1 MDIINMS
8 SKQITSNITLD
19 SYNTSGYLK
28 IVNYFNRKMVI
39 KKIDPIRCDEV
50 ISKVLFLNRYKNLMP
65 SNFVIPEF
73 LVLLDN
79 KDLYMAIDYINGNNL
94 GDVLKD
100 KNINIRDKKIYLSY
114 IGNTLEE
121 MRHMREN
128 PLLSDFCLGDLHEDN
143 FIVSNKKLYTID
155 LDDIKIDSISP
166 IVSYLQVGSLFSYLH
181 TDKYIIEDYNPYFV
195 KYKVDYNTDMYC
207 YIMVILNF
215 LYGDNVNNMNI
226 NVGTGSNNKTPL
238 AKSVSLRSAVAT
250 SSYIDIEYIV
260 NDPENKYQTVYAFIE
275 SEGFEKT
282 IALDK
287 AARTYRVTDLEPN
300 TEYTITLGYK
310 EILQDNTVQDYIED
324 MLSVRTA
331 KVDAVLTI
339 TKVKGSKVYF
349 NFKMD
354 PNYSFDAGKIKLYVD
369 GEEQGLGVDINVNKA
384 VTATGWNSSLEYTY
398 GSEITLRLE
407 EATHNGVQINNVIE
421 AKFRNY

>member
-28 IVNYFNRKMVI
+28 IVNYFNRKMVL

-100 KNINIRDKKIYLSY
+100 KNINICDKKRYLSY
-114 IGNTLEE
+114 LGNTLEE

-155 LDDIKIDSISP
+155 LDDAKIDSISP
-166 IVSYLQVGSLFSYLH
+166 IASYLQVGSLFSYLH

-226 NVGTGSNNKTPL
+226 NDFYCYLDYLYKIGIDS
-238 AKSVSLRSAVAT
+238 SLLECFNSIY
-250 SSYIDIEYIV
+250 SDCDNINPMNYIDSLTSNQFYRAKKIV
-260 NDPENKYQTVYAFIE
+260 YKYNK
-275 SEGFEKT
+275 
-282 IALDK
+282 
-287 AARTYRVTDLEPN
+287 
-300 TEYTITLGYK
+300 
-310 EILQDNTVQDYIED
+310 
-324 MLSVRTA
+324 
-331 KVDAVLTI
+331 
-339 TKVKGSKVYF
+339 
-349 NFKMD
+349 
-354 PNYSFDAGKIKLYVD
+354 
-369 GEEQGLGVDINVNKA
+369 
-384 VTATGWNSSLEYTY
+384 
-398 GSEITLRLE
+398 
-407 EATHNGVQINNVIE
+407 
-421 AKFRNY
+421 

>member
-28 IVNYFNRKMVI
+28 IVNYFNRKMVL

-79 KDLYMAIDYINGNNL
+79 KDLYMAIDYINGNNI

-128 PLLSDFCLGDLHEDN
+128 SLLSDFCLGDLHEDN

-155 LDDIKIDSISP
+155 LDDAKIDSISP
-166 IVSYLQVGSLFSYLH
+166 IASYLQVGSLFSYLH

-226 NVGTGSNNKTPL
+226 NDFYCYLDYLYKIGIDS
-238 AKSVSLRSAVAT
+238 SLLECFNSIY
-250 SSYIDIEYIV
+250 SDCDNINPMNYIDSLTSNQIYRAKKIV
-260 NDPENKYQTVYAFIE
+260 YKYNK
-275 SEGFEKT
+275 
-282 IALDK
+282 
-287 AARTYRVTDLEPN
+287 
-300 TEYTITLGYK
+300 
-310 EILQDNTVQDYIED
+310 
-324 MLSVRTA
+324 
-331 KVDAVLTI
+331 
-339 TKVKGSKVYF
+339 
-349 NFKMD
+349 
-354 PNYSFDAGKIKLYVD
+354 
-369 GEEQGLGVDINVNKA
+369 
-384 VTATGWNSSLEYTY
+384 
-398 GSEITLRLE
+398 
-407 EATHNGVQINNVIE
+407 
-421 AKFRNY
+421 

>member
-226 NVGTGSNNKTPL
+226 NDFYCYLDYLYKIGIDS
-238 AKSVSLRSAVAT
+238 SLLECFNSI
-250 SSYIDIEYIV
+250 SSSDDNINPMNYIDSLTSNQIYRAKKIV
-260 NDPENKYQTVYAFIE
+260 YKYNK
-275 SEGFEKT
+275 
-282 IALDK
+282 
-287 AARTYRVTDLEPN
+287 
-300 TEYTITLGYK
+300 
-310 EILQDNTVQDYIED
+310 
-324 MLSVRTA
+324 
-331 KVDAVLTI
+331 
-339 TKVKGSKVYF
+339 
-349 NFKMD
+349 
-354 PNYSFDAGKIKLYVD
+354 
-369 GEEQGLGVDINVNKA
+369 
-384 VTATGWNSSLEYTY
+384 
-398 GSEITLRLE
+398 
-407 EATHNGVQINNVIE
+407 
-421 AKFRNY
+421 

>member
-226 NVGTGSNNKTPL
+226 NDFYCYLDYLYKIGIDS
-238 AKSVSLRSAVAT
+238 SLLECFNSI
-250 SSYIDIEYIV
+250 SSSDDNINPMNYIDSLTSNQFYRAKKIV
-260 NDPENKYQTVYAFIE
+260 YKYNKQLFTLYCKIIKKILFYFYQ
-275 SEGFEKT
+275 
-282 IALDK
+282 L
-287 AARTYRVTDLEPN
+287 
-300 TEYTITLGYK
+300 
-310 EILQDNTVQDYIED
+310 
-324 MLSVRTA
+324 
-331 KVDAVLTI
+331 
-339 TKVKGSKVYF
+339 
-349 NFKMD
+349 
-354 PNYSFDAGKIKLYVD
+354 
-369 GEEQGLGVDINVNKA
+369 
-384 VTATGWNSSLEYTY
+384 
-398 GSEITLRLE
+398 
-407 EATHNGVQINNVIE
+407 
-421 AKFRNY
+421 

>member
-8 SKQITSNITLD
+8 SKQITSNIALD

-226 NVGTGSNNKTPL
+226 NDFYCYLDYLYKIGIDS
-238 AKSVSLRSAVAT
+238 SLLECFNSI
-250 SSYIDIEYIV
+250 SSSDDNINPMNYIDSLTSNQFYRAKKIV
-260 NDPENKYQTVYAFIE
+260 YKYNK
-275 SEGFEKT
+275 
-282 IALDK
+282 
-287 AARTYRVTDLEPN
+287 
-300 TEYTITLGYK
+300 
-310 EILQDNTVQDYIED
+310 
-324 MLSVRTA
+324 
-331 KVDAVLTI
+331 
-339 TKVKGSKVYF
+339 
-349 NFKMD
+349 
-354 PNYSFDAGKIKLYVD
+354 
-369 GEEQGLGVDINVNKA
+369 
-384 VTATGWNSSLEYTY
+384 
-398 GSEITLRLE
+398 
-407 EATHNGVQINNVIE
+407 
-421 AKFRNY
+421 

>member
-28 IVNYFNRKMVI
+28 IVNYFNRKMVL

-155 LDDIKIDSISP
+155 LDDAKIDSISP
-166 IVSYLQVGSLFSYLH
+166 ISSYLQMGTLFSKFETY
-181 TDKYIIEDYNPYFV
+181 KYKIIEESPYFV
-195 KYKVDYNTDMYC
+195 KYEVNYNTDLYC
-207 YIMVILNF
+207 YIMIILNF
-215 LYGDNVNNMNI
+215 LYGDNVNNMDIEEFYCYLDYLDRLGIDGSLLKCFNSIYSDFDNI
-226 NVGTGSNNKTPL
+226 NPMNYINSLTSNQIYRARKIVYKYNK
-238 AKSVSLRSAVAT
+238 
-250 SSYIDIEYIV
+250 
-260 NDPENKYQTVYAFIE
+260 
-275 SEGFEKT
+275 
-282 IALDK
+282 
-287 AARTYRVTDLEPN
+287 
-300 TEYTITLGYK
+300 
-310 EILQDNTVQDYIED
+310 
-324 MLSVRTA
+324 
-331 KVDAVLTI
+331 
-339 TKVKGSKVYF
+339 
-349 NFKMD
+349 
-354 PNYSFDAGKIKLYVD
+354 
-369 GEEQGLGVDINVNKA
+369 
-384 VTATGWNSSLEYTY
+384 
-398 GSEITLRLE
+398 
-407 EATHNGVQINNVIE
+407 
-421 AKFRNY
+421 

>member
-28 IVNYFNRKMVI
+28 IVNYFNRKMVL

-79 KDLYMAIDYINGNNL
+79 KDLYMAIDYINGNNI

-155 LDDIKIDSISP
+155 LDDAKIDSISP
-166 IVSYLQVGSLFSYLH
+166 IASYLQVGSLFSYLH

-226 NVGTGSNNKTPL
+226 NDFYCYLDYLDRLGIDGSLLKCFN
-238 AKSVSLRSAVAT
+238 SIY
-250 SSYIDIEYIV
+250 SSDDNINPMNYIDSLTSNQIYRAKKIV
-260 NDPENKYQTVYAFIE
+260 YKYNK
-275 SEGFEKT
+275 
-282 IALDK
+282 
-287 AARTYRVTDLEPN
+287 
-300 TEYTITLGYK
+300 
-310 EILQDNTVQDYIED
+310 
-324 MLSVRTA
+324 
-331 KVDAVLTI
+331 
-339 TKVKGSKVYF
+339 
-349 NFKMD
+349 
-354 PNYSFDAGKIKLYVD
+354 
-369 GEEQGLGVDINVNKA
+369 
-384 VTATGWNSSLEYTY
+384 
-398 GSEITLRLE
+398 
-407 EATHNGVQINNVIE
+407 
-421 AKFRNY
+421 

>member
-8 SKQITSNITLD
+8 SKQIIGNIVLD
-19 SYNTSGYLK
+19 GYNKSGSIK
-28 IVNYFNRKMVI
+28 IVNYFNKKMVL
-39 KKIDPIRCDEV
+39 KRIDPIRCDEI

-155 LDDIKIDSISP
+155 LDDAKIDSISP
-166 IVSYLQVGSLFSYLH
+166 IASYLQVGSLFSYLH

-215 LYGDNVNNMNI
+215 LYGDNVNNMDIEEFYCYLDYLYKIGIDSSLLECFNSISSSDDNI
-226 NVGTGSNNKTPL
+226 NPMN
-238 AKSVSLRSAVAT
+238 
-250 SSYIDIEYIV
+250 YIDSLTSNQFYRAKKIV
-260 NDPENKYQTVYAFIE
+260 YKYNK
-275 SEGFEKT
+275 
-282 IALDK
+282 
-287 AARTYRVTDLEPN
+287 
-300 TEYTITLGYK
+300 
-310 EILQDNTVQDYIED
+310 
-324 MLSVRTA
+324 
-331 KVDAVLTI
+331 
-339 TKVKGSKVYF
+339 
-349 NFKMD
+349 
-354 PNYSFDAGKIKLYVD
+354 
-369 GEEQGLGVDINVNKA
+369 
-384 VTATGWNSSLEYTY
+384 
-398 GSEITLRLE
+398 
-407 EATHNGVQINNVIE
+407 
-421 AKFRNY
+421 

>member
-19 SYNTSGYLK
+19 NYNTSGYLK
-28 IVNYFNRKMVI
+28 IVNYFNRKMVL

-100 KNINIRDKKIYLSY
+100 KNINIYDKKIYLSY

-155 LDDIKIDSISP
+155 LDDAKIDSISP
-166 IVSYLQVGSLFSYLH
+166 IASYLQVGSLFSYLH

-226 NVGTGSNNKTPL
+226 NDFYCYLDYLYKIGIDS
-238 AKSVSLRSAVAT
+238 SLLECFNSI
-250 SSYIDIEYIV
+250 SSSDDNINPMNYIDSLTSNQIYRAKKIV
-260 NDPENKYQTVYAFIE
+260 YKYNK
-275 SEGFEKT
+275 
-282 IALDK
+282 
-287 AARTYRVTDLEPN
+287 
-300 TEYTITLGYK
+300 
-310 EILQDNTVQDYIED
+310 
-324 MLSVRTA
+324 
-331 KVDAVLTI
+331 
-339 TKVKGSKVYF
+339 
-349 NFKMD
+349 
-354 PNYSFDAGKIKLYVD
+354 
-369 GEEQGLGVDINVNKA
+369 
-384 VTATGWNSSLEYTY
+384 
-398 GSEITLRLE
+398 
-407 EATHNGVQINNVIE
+407 
-421 AKFRNY
+421 

>member
-28 IVNYFNRKMVI
+28 IVNYFNRKMVL

-155 LDDIKIDSISP
+155 LDDAKIDSISP
-166 IVSYLQVGSLFSYLH
+166 IASYLQVGSLFSYLH

-207 YIMVILNF
+207 YIMIILNF
-215 LYGDNVNNMNI
+215 LYGDNVNNMDINDFYCYLDYLYKIGIDSSLLKCFNSIYSDFDNI
-226 NVGTGSNNKTPL
+226 NPMN
-238 AKSVSLRSAVAT
+238 
-250 SSYIDIEYIV
+250 YIDSLTSNQIYRARKIV
-260 NDPENKYQTVYAFIE
+260 YKYNK
-275 SEGFEKT
+275 
-282 IALDK
+282 
-287 AARTYRVTDLEPN
+287 
-300 TEYTITLGYK
+300 
-310 EILQDNTVQDYIED
+310 
-324 MLSVRTA
+324 
-331 KVDAVLTI
+331 
-339 TKVKGSKVYF
+339 
-349 NFKMD
+349 
-354 PNYSFDAGKIKLYVD
+354 
-369 GEEQGLGVDINVNKA
+369 
-384 VTATGWNSSLEYTY
+384 
-398 GSEITLRLE
+398 
-407 EATHNGVQINNVIE
+407 
-421 AKFRNY
+421 

>member
-181 TDKYIIEDYNPYFV
+181 TDKYIIEDYNAYFV

-226 NVGTGSNNKTPL
+226 NDFYCYLDYLYKIGIDS
-238 AKSVSLRSAVAT
+238 SLLECFNSI
-250 SSYIDIEYIV
+250 SSSDDNINPMNYIDSLTSNQFYRAKKIV
-260 NDPENKYQTVYAFIE
+260 YKYNK
-275 SEGFEKT
+275 
-282 IALDK
+282 
-287 AARTYRVTDLEPN
+287 
-300 TEYTITLGYK
+300 
-310 EILQDNTVQDYIED
+310 
-324 MLSVRTA
+324 
-331 KVDAVLTI
+331 
-339 TKVKGSKVYF
+339 
-349 NFKMD
+349 
-354 PNYSFDAGKIKLYVD
+354 
-369 GEEQGLGVDINVNKA
+369 
-384 VTATGWNSSLEYTY
+384 
-398 GSEITLRLE
+398 
-407 EATHNGVQINNVIE
+407 
-421 AKFRNY
+421 

>member
-155 LDDIKIDSISP
+155 LDDAKIDSISP
-166 IVSYLQVGSLFSYLH
+166 IASYLQVGSLFSYLH

-226 NVGTGSNNKTPL
+226 NDFYCYLDYLYKIGIDS
-238 AKSVSLRSAVAT
+238 SLLECFNSI
-250 SSYIDIEYIV
+250 SSSDDNINPMNYIDSLTSNQFYRAKKIV
-260 NDPENKYQTVYAFIE
+260 YKYNK
-275 SEGFEKT
+275 
-282 IALDK
+282 
-287 AARTYRVTDLEPN
+287 
-300 TEYTITLGYK
+300 
-310 EILQDNTVQDYIED
+310 
-324 MLSVRTA
+324 
-331 KVDAVLTI
+331 
-339 TKVKGSKVYF
+339 
-349 NFKMD
+349 
-354 PNYSFDAGKIKLYVD
+354 
-369 GEEQGLGVDINVNKA
+369 
-384 VTATGWNSSLEYTY
+384 
-398 GSEITLRLE
+398 
-407 EATHNGVQINNVIE
+407 
-421 AKFRNY
+421 

>member
-155 LDDIKIDSISP
+155 LDDAKIDSISP
-166 IVSYLQVGSLFSYLH
+166 IASYLQVGSLFSYLH

-215 LYGDNVNNMNI
+215 LYGDNVNNMDMEEFYCYLDYLDRLGIDGSLLKCFNSISSSDDNI
-226 NVGTGSNNKTPL
+226 NPMN
-238 AKSVSLRSAVAT
+238 
-250 SSYIDIEYIV
+250 YIDSLTSNQIYRAKKIV
-260 NDPENKYQTVYAFIE
+260 YKYNK
-275 SEGFEKT
+275 
-282 IALDK
+282 
-287 AARTYRVTDLEPN
+287 
-300 TEYTITLGYK
+300 
-310 EILQDNTVQDYIED
+310 
-324 MLSVRTA
+324 
-331 KVDAVLTI
+331 
-339 TKVKGSKVYF
+339 
-349 NFKMD
+349 
-354 PNYSFDAGKIKLYVD
+354 
-369 GEEQGLGVDINVNKA
+369 
-384 VTATGWNSSLEYTY
+384 
-398 GSEITLRLE
+398 
-407 EATHNGVQINNVIE
+407 
-421 AKFRNY
+421 

>member
-28 IVNYFNRKMVI
+28 IVNYFNRKMVL

-215 LYGDNVNNMNI
+215 LYGDNVNNMDIEEFYCYLDYLDRLGIDGSLLKCFNSIYSDFDNI
-226 NVGTGSNNKTPL
+226 NPMN
-238 AKSVSLRSAVAT
+238 
-250 SSYIDIEYIV
+250 YIDSLTSNQIYRAKKIV
-260 NDPENKYQTVYAFIE
+260 YKYNK
-275 SEGFEKT
+275 
-282 IALDK
+282 
-287 AARTYRVTDLEPN
+287 
-300 TEYTITLGYK
+300 
-310 EILQDNTVQDYIED
+310 
-324 MLSVRTA
+324 
-331 KVDAVLTI
+331 
-339 TKVKGSKVYF
+339 
-349 NFKMD
+349 
-354 PNYSFDAGKIKLYVD
+354 
-369 GEEQGLGVDINVNKA
+369 
-384 VTATGWNSSLEYTY
+384 
-398 GSEITLRLE
+398 
-407 EATHNGVQINNVIE
+407 
-421 AKFRNY
+421 

>member
-28 IVNYFNRKMVI
+28 IVNYFNRKMVL

-50 ISKVLFLNRYKNLMP
+50 FSKVLFLNRYKNLMP

-155 LDDIKIDSISP
+155 LDDAKIDSISP
-166 IVSYLQVGSLFSYLH
+166 IASYLQVGSLFSYLH

-215 LYGDNVNNMNI
+215 LYGDNVNNMDIEEFYCYLDYLDRLGIDGSLLKCFNSIYSDFDNI
-226 NVGTGSNNKTPL
+226 NPMN
-238 AKSVSLRSAVAT
+238 
-250 SSYIDIEYIV
+250 YIDSLTSNQIYRAKKIV
-260 NDPENKYQTVYAFIE
+260 YKYNK
-275 SEGFEKT
+275 
-282 IALDK
+282 
-287 AARTYRVTDLEPN
+287 
-300 TEYTITLGYK
+300 
-310 EILQDNTVQDYIED
+310 
-324 MLSVRTA
+324 
-331 KVDAVLTI
+331 
-339 TKVKGSKVYF
+339 
-349 NFKMD
+349 
-354 PNYSFDAGKIKLYVD
+354 
-369 GEEQGLGVDINVNKA
+369 
-384 VTATGWNSSLEYTY
+384 
-398 GSEITLRLE
+398 
-407 EATHNGVQINNVIE
+407 
-421 AKFRNY
+421 

>member
-155 LDDIKIDSISP
+155 LDDAKIDSISP
-166 IVSYLQVGSLFSYLH
+166 IASYLQVGSLFSYLH

-226 NVGTGSNNKTPL
+226 NDFYCYLDYLYKIGIDS
-238 AKSVSLRSAVAT
+238 SLLECFNSI
-250 SSYIDIEYIV
+250 SSSDDNINPMNYIDSLTSNQIYRAKKIV
-260 NDPENKYQTVYAFIE
+260 YKYNK
-275 SEGFEKT
+275 
-282 IALDK
+282 
-287 AARTYRVTDLEPN
+287 
-300 TEYTITLGYK
+300 
-310 EILQDNTVQDYIED
+310 
-324 MLSVRTA
+324 
-331 KVDAVLTI
+331 
-339 TKVKGSKVYF
+339 
-349 NFKMD
+349 
-354 PNYSFDAGKIKLYVD
+354 
-369 GEEQGLGVDINVNKA
+369 
-384 VTATGWNSSLEYTY
+384 
-398 GSEITLRLE
+398 
-407 EATHNGVQINNVIE
+407 
-421 AKFRNY
+421 

>member
-50 ISKVLFLNRYKNLMP
+50 ISKILFLNRYKNLMP

-226 NVGTGSNNKTPL
+226 NDFYCYLDYLYKIGIDS
-238 AKSVSLRSAVAT
+238 SLLECFNSIY
-250 SSYIDIEYIV
+250 SDCDNINPMNYIDSLTSNQIYRARKIV
-260 NDPENKYQTVYAFIE
+260 YKYNK
-275 SEGFEKT
+275 
-282 IALDK
+282 
-287 AARTYRVTDLEPN
+287 
-300 TEYTITLGYK
+300 
-310 EILQDNTVQDYIED
+310 
-324 MLSVRTA
+324 
-331 KVDAVLTI
+331 
-339 TKVKGSKVYF
+339 
-349 NFKMD
+349 
-354 PNYSFDAGKIKLYVD
+354 
-369 GEEQGLGVDINVNKA
+369 
-384 VTATGWNSSLEYTY
+384 
-398 GSEITLRLE
+398 
-407 EATHNGVQINNVIE
+407 
-421 AKFRNY
+421 

>member
-1 MDIINMS
+1 MV
-8 SKQITSNITLD
+8 
-19 SYNTSGYLK
+19 LK
-28 IVNYFNRKMVI
+28 R
-39 KKIDPIRCDEV
+39 IDPIRCDEI

-155 LDDIKIDSISP
+155 LDDAKIDSISP
-166 IVSYLQVGSLFSYLH
+166 IASYLQVGSLFSYLH

-215 LYGDNVNNMNI
+215 LYGDNVNNMDIEEFYCYLDYLYKIGIDSSLLECFNSISSSDDNI
-226 NVGTGSNNKTPL
+226 NPMN
-238 AKSVSLRSAVAT
+238 
-250 SSYIDIEYIV
+250 YIDSLTSNQFYRAKKIV
-260 NDPENKYQTVYAFIE
+260 YKYNK
-275 SEGFEKT
+275 
-282 IALDK
+282 
-287 AARTYRVTDLEPN
+287 
-300 TEYTITLGYK
+300 
-310 EILQDNTVQDYIED
+310 
-324 MLSVRTA
+324 
-331 KVDAVLTI
+331 
-339 TKVKGSKVYF
+339 
-349 NFKMD
+349 
-354 PNYSFDAGKIKLYVD
+354 
-369 GEEQGLGVDINVNKA
+369 
-384 VTATGWNSSLEYTY
+384 
-398 GSEITLRLE
+398 
-407 EATHNGVQINNVIE
+407 
-421 AKFRNY
+421 

>member
-28 IVNYFNRKMVI
+28 IVI

-226 NVGTGSNNKTPL
+226 NDFYCYLDYLYKIGIDS
-238 AKSVSLRSAVAT
+238 SLLECFNSI
-250 SSYIDIEYIV
+250 SSSDDNINPMNYIDSLTSNQFYRAKKIV
-260 NDPENKYQTVYAFIE
+260 YKYNK
-275 SEGFEKT
+275 
-282 IALDK
+282 
-287 AARTYRVTDLEPN
+287 
-300 TEYTITLGYK
+300 
-310 EILQDNTVQDYIED
+310 
-324 MLSVRTA
+324 
-331 KVDAVLTI
+331 
-339 TKVKGSKVYF
+339 
-349 NFKMD
+349 
-354 PNYSFDAGKIKLYVD
+354 
-369 GEEQGLGVDINVNKA
+369 
-384 VTATGWNSSLEYTY
+384 
-398 GSEITLRLE
+398 
-407 EATHNGVQINNVIE
+407 
-421 AKFRNY
+421 

>member
-28 IVNYFNRKMVI
+28 IVNYFNRKMVL

-155 LDDIKIDSISP
+155 LDDAKIDSISP
-166 IVSYLQVGSLFSYLH
+166 IASYLQVGSLFSYLH

-226 NVGTGSNNKTPL
+226 NDFYCYLDYLYKIGIDS
-238 AKSVSLRSAVAT
+238 SLLECFNSI
-250 SSYIDIEYIV
+250 SSSDDNINPMNYIDSLTSNQFYMAKKIV
-260 NDPENKYQTVYAFIE
+260 YKYNK
-275 SEGFEKT
+275 
-282 IALDK
+282 
-287 AARTYRVTDLEPN
+287 
-300 TEYTITLGYK
+300 
-310 EILQDNTVQDYIED
+310 
-324 MLSVRTA
+324 
-331 KVDAVLTI
+331 
-339 TKVKGSKVYF
+339 
-349 NFKMD
+349 
-354 PNYSFDAGKIKLYVD
+354 
-369 GEEQGLGVDINVNKA
+369 
-384 VTATGWNSSLEYTY
+384 
-398 GSEITLRLE
+398 
-407 EATHNGVQINNVIE
+407 
-421 AKFRNY
+421 

>member
-128 PLLSDFCLGDLHEDN
+128 PLLSDFCLGNLHEDN

-155 LDDIKIDSISP
+155 LDEAKIDSISP

-226 NVGTGSNNKTPL
+226 NDFYCYLDYLYKIGIDS
-238 AKSVSLRSAVAT
+238 SLLECFNSI
-250 SSYIDIEYIV
+250 SSSDDNINPMNYIDSLTSNQFYRAKKIV
-260 NDPENKYQTVYAFIE
+260 YKYNK
-275 SEGFEKT
+275 
-282 IALDK
+282 
-287 AARTYRVTDLEPN
+287 
-300 TEYTITLGYK
+300 
-310 EILQDNTVQDYIED
+310 
-324 MLSVRTA
+324 
-331 KVDAVLTI
+331 
-339 TKVKGSKVYF
+339 
-349 NFKMD
+349 
-354 PNYSFDAGKIKLYVD
+354 
-369 GEEQGLGVDINVNKA
+369 
-384 VTATGWNSSLEYTY
+384 
-398 GSEITLRLE
+398 
-407 EATHNGVQINNVIE
+407 
-421 AKFRNY
+421 

>member
-8 SKQITSNITLD
+8 SKQITSNIALD

-28 IVNYFNRKMVI
+28 IVNYFNRKMI
-39 KKIDPIRCDEV
+39 LKKIDPIRCDEV

-226 NVGTGSNNKTPL
+226 NDFYCYLDYLYKIGIDS
-238 AKSVSLRSAVAT
+238 SLLECFNSI
-250 SSYIDIEYIV
+250 SSSDDNINPMNYIDSLTSNQFYRAKKIV
-260 NDPENKYQTVYAFIE
+260 YKYNK
-275 SEGFEKT
+275 
-282 IALDK
+282 
-287 AARTYRVTDLEPN
+287 
-300 TEYTITLGYK
+300 
-310 EILQDNTVQDYIED
+310 
-324 MLSVRTA
+324 
-331 KVDAVLTI
+331 
-339 TKVKGSKVYF
+339 
-349 NFKMD
+349 
-354 PNYSFDAGKIKLYVD
+354 
-369 GEEQGLGVDINVNKA
+369 
-384 VTATGWNSSLEYTY
+384 
-398 GSEITLRLE
+398 
-407 EATHNGVQINNVIE
+407 
-421 AKFRNY
+421 

>member
-50 ISKVLFLNRYKNLMP
+50 ISKILFLNRYKNLMP

-226 NVGTGSNNKTPL
+226 NDFYCYLDYLYKIGIDS
-238 AKSVSLRSAVAT
+238 SLLECFNSI
-250 SSYIDIEYIV
+250 SSSDDNINPMNYIDSLTSNQIYRAKKIV
-260 NDPENKYQTVYAFIE
+260 YKYNK
-275 SEGFEKT
+275 
-282 IALDK
+282 
-287 AARTYRVTDLEPN
+287 
-300 TEYTITLGYK
+300 
-310 EILQDNTVQDYIED
+310 
-324 MLSVRTA
+324 
-331 KVDAVLTI
+331 
-339 TKVKGSKVYF
+339 
-349 NFKMD
+349 
-354 PNYSFDAGKIKLYVD
+354 
-369 GEEQGLGVDINVNKA
+369 
-384 VTATGWNSSLEYTY
+384 
-398 GSEITLRLE
+398 
-407 EATHNGVQINNVIE
+407 
-421 AKFRNY
+421 

>member
-8 SKQITSNITLD
+8 SKQITSNIALD

-28 IVNYFNRKMVI
+28 IVNYFNRKMI
-39 KKIDPIRCDEV
+39 LKKIDPIRCDKV

-65 SNFVIPEF
+65 SNFVISEF

-100 KNINIRDKKIYLSY
+100 KNINICDKKIYLSY

-155 LDDIKIDSISP
+155 LDDAKIDSISP
-166 IVSYLQVGSLFSYLH
+166 IASYLQVGSLFSYLH

-215 LYGDNVNNMNI
+215 LYGDNVNNMDIEEFYCYLDYLDRLGIDGSLLKCFNSIYSDFDNI
-226 NVGTGSNNKTPL
+226 NPMN
-238 AKSVSLRSAVAT
+238 
-250 SSYIDIEYIV
+250 YIDSLTSNQFYRAKKIV
-260 NDPENKYQTVYAFIE
+260 YKYNK
-275 SEGFEKT
+275 
-282 IALDK
+282 
-287 AARTYRVTDLEPN
+287 
-300 TEYTITLGYK
+300 
-310 EILQDNTVQDYIED
+310 
-324 MLSVRTA
+324 
-331 KVDAVLTI
+331 
-339 TKVKGSKVYF
+339 
-349 NFKMD
+349 
-354 PNYSFDAGKIKLYVD
+354 
-369 GEEQGLGVDINVNKA
+369 
-384 VTATGWNSSLEYTY
+384 
-398 GSEITLRLE
+398 
-407 EATHNGVQINNVIE
+407 
-421 AKFRNY
+421 

>member
-155 LDDIKIDSISP
+155 LDDAKIDSISP
-166 IVSYLQVGSLFSYLH
+166 IASYLQVGSLFSYLH

-215 LYGDNVNNMNI
+215 LYGDNVNNMDIEEFYCYLDYLYKIGIDSSLLECFNSISSSDDNI
-226 NVGTGSNNKTPL
+226 NPMN
-238 AKSVSLRSAVAT
+238 
-250 SSYIDIEYIV
+250 YIDSLTSNQFYRAKKIV
-260 NDPENKYQTVYAFIE
+260 YKYNK
-275 SEGFEKT
+275 
-282 IALDK
+282 
-287 AARTYRVTDLEPN
+287 
-300 TEYTITLGYK
+300 
-310 EILQDNTVQDYIED
+310 
-324 MLSVRTA
+324 
-331 KVDAVLTI
+331 
-339 TKVKGSKVYF
+339 
-349 NFKMD
+349 
-354 PNYSFDAGKIKLYVD
+354 
-369 GEEQGLGVDINVNKA
+369 
-384 VTATGWNSSLEYTY
+384 
-398 GSEITLRLE
+398 
-407 EATHNGVQINNVIE
+407 
-421 AKFRNY
+421 

>member
-28 IVNYFNRKMVI
+28 IVNYFNRKMVL

-155 LDDIKIDSISP
+155 LDDAKIDSISP
-166 IVSYLQVGSLFSYLH
+166 IASYLQVGSLFSYLH

-207 YIMVILNF
+207 YIMIILNF
-215 LYGDNVNNMNI
+215 LYGDNVNNMDIEEFYCYLDYLDRLGIDGSLLKCFNSIYSDFDNI
-226 NVGTGSNNKTPL
+226 NPMNYINSLTSNQIYRARKIVYKYNK
-238 AKSVSLRSAVAT
+238 
-250 SSYIDIEYIV
+250 
-260 NDPENKYQTVYAFIE
+260 
-275 SEGFEKT
+275 
-282 IALDK
+282 
-287 AARTYRVTDLEPN
+287 
-300 TEYTITLGYK
+300 
-310 EILQDNTVQDYIED
+310 
-324 MLSVRTA
+324 
-331 KVDAVLTI
+331 
-339 TKVKGSKVYF
+339 
-349 NFKMD
+349 
-354 PNYSFDAGKIKLYVD
+354 
-369 GEEQGLGVDINVNKA
+369 
-384 VTATGWNSSLEYTY
+384 
-398 GSEITLRLE
+398 
-407 EATHNGVQINNVIE
+407 
-421 AKFRNY
+421 

>member
-28 IVNYFNRKMVI
+28 IVNYFNRKMVL

-65 SNFVIPEF
+65 SNFAIPEF

-155 LDDIKIDSISP
+155 LDDAKIDSISP
-166 IVSYLQVGSLFSYLH
+166 IASYLQVGSLFSYLH

-215 LYGDNVNNMNI
+215 LYGDNVNNMDIEEFYCYLDYLYKIGIDSSLLECFNSISSSDDNI
-226 NVGTGSNNKTPL
+226 NPMN
-238 AKSVSLRSAVAT
+238 
-250 SSYIDIEYIV
+250 YIDSLTSNQFYRAKKIV
-260 NDPENKYQTVYAFIE
+260 YKYNK
-275 SEGFEKT
+275 
-282 IALDK
+282 
-287 AARTYRVTDLEPN
+287 
-300 TEYTITLGYK
+300 
-310 EILQDNTVQDYIED
+310 
-324 MLSVRTA
+324 
-331 KVDAVLTI
+331 
-339 TKVKGSKVYF
+339 
-349 NFKMD
+349 
-354 PNYSFDAGKIKLYVD
+354 
-369 GEEQGLGVDINVNKA
+369 
-384 VTATGWNSSLEYTY
+384 
-398 GSEITLRLE
+398 
-407 EATHNGVQINNVIE
+407 
-421 AKFRNY
+421 

>member
-143 FIVSNKKLYTID
+143 FIVSNKRLYTID
-155 LDDIKIDSISP
+155 LDDAKIDSISP
-166 IVSYLQVGSLFSYLH
+166 ISSYLQMGTLFSKFETY
-181 TDKYIIEDYNPYFV
+181 KYKIIEESPYFV
-195 KYKVDYNTDMYC
+195 KYEVNYNTDLYC
-207 YIMVILNF
+207 YIMIILNF
-215 LYGDNVNNMNI
+215 LYGDNVNNMDIEEFYCYLDYLYKIGIDSSLLECFNSISSSDDNI
-226 NVGTGSNNKTPL
+226 NPMN
-238 AKSVSLRSAVAT
+238 
-250 SSYIDIEYIV
+250 YIDSLTSNQFYRAKKIV
-260 NDPENKYQTVYAFIE
+260 YKYNK
-275 SEGFEKT
+275 
-282 IALDK
+282 
-287 AARTYRVTDLEPN
+287 
-300 TEYTITLGYK
+300 
-310 EILQDNTVQDYIED
+310 
-324 MLSVRTA
+324 
-331 KVDAVLTI
+331 
-339 TKVKGSKVYF
+339 
-349 NFKMD
+349 
-354 PNYSFDAGKIKLYVD
+354 
-369 GEEQGLGVDINVNKA
+369 
-384 VTATGWNSSLEYTY
+384 
-398 GSEITLRLE
+398 
-407 EATHNGVQINNVIE
+407 
-421 AKFRNY
+421 

>member
-28 IVNYFNRKMVI
+28 IVNYFNRKMVL

-155 LDDIKIDSISP
+155 LDDAKIDSISP
-166 IVSYLQVGSLFSYLH
+166 IASYLQVGSLFSYLH

-215 LYGDNVNNMNI
+215 LYGDNVNNMDIEEFYCYLDYLYKIGIDSSLLECFNSISSSDDNI
-226 NVGTGSNNKTPL
+226 NPMN
-238 AKSVSLRSAVAT
+238 
-250 SSYIDIEYIV
+250 YIDSLTFNQIYRAKKIV
-260 NDPENKYQTVYAFIE
+260 YKYNK
-275 SEGFEKT
+275 
-282 IALDK
+282 
-287 AARTYRVTDLEPN
+287 
-300 TEYTITLGYK
+300 
-310 EILQDNTVQDYIED
+310 
-324 MLSVRTA
+324 
-331 KVDAVLTI
+331 
-339 TKVKGSKVYF
+339 
-349 NFKMD
+349 
-354 PNYSFDAGKIKLYVD
+354 
-369 GEEQGLGVDINVNKA
+369 
-384 VTATGWNSSLEYTY
+384 
-398 GSEITLRLE
+398 
-407 EATHNGVQINNVIE
+407 
-421 AKFRNY
+421 

>member
-8 SKQITSNITLD
+8 SKRITSNITLD

-28 IVNYFNRKMVI
+28 IVNYFNRKMVL

-100 KNINIRDKKIYLSY
+100 KNINICDKTIYLSY

-155 LDDIKIDSISP
+155 LDDAKIDSISP
-166 IVSYLQVGSLFSYLH
+166 ISSYLQMGTLFSHLH

-226 NVGTGSNNKTPL
+226 NDFYCYLDYLYKIGIDS
-238 AKSVSLRSAVAT
+238 SLLECFNSI
-250 SSYIDIEYIV
+250 SSSDDNINPMNYIDSLTSNQIYRAKKIV
-260 NDPENKYQTVYAFIE
+260 YKYNK
-275 SEGFEKT
+275 
-282 IALDK
+282 
-287 AARTYRVTDLEPN
+287 
-300 TEYTITLGYK
+300 
-310 EILQDNTVQDYIED
+310 
-324 MLSVRTA
+324 
-331 KVDAVLTI
+331 
-339 TKVKGSKVYF
+339 
-349 NFKMD
+349 
-354 PNYSFDAGKIKLYVD
+354 
-369 GEEQGLGVDINVNKA
+369 
-384 VTATGWNSSLEYTY
+384 
-398 GSEITLRLE
+398 
-407 EATHNGVQINNVIE
+407 
-421 AKFRNY
+421 

>member
-28 IVNYFNRKMVI
+28 IVNYFNRKMVL

-65 SNFVIPEF
+65 SNFIIPEF

-100 KNINIRDKKIYLSY
+100 KNINIRDKKIYLFY

-155 LDDIKIDSISP
+155 LDDAKIDSISP
-166 IVSYLQVGSLFSYLH
+166 IASYLQMGTLFSKFETY
-181 TDKYIIEDYNPYFV
+181 KYKIIEESPYFV
-195 KYKVDYNTDMYC
+195 KYEVNYNTDMYC

-226 NVGTGSNNKTPL
+226 NDFYCYLDYLYKIGIDS
-238 AKSVSLRSAVAT
+238 SLLECFNSI
-250 SSYIDIEYIV
+250 SSSDDNINPMNYIDSLTSNQIYRAKKIV
-260 NDPENKYQTVYAFIE
+260 YKYNK
-275 SEGFEKT
+275 
-282 IALDK
+282 
-287 AARTYRVTDLEPN
+287 
-300 TEYTITLGYK
+300 
-310 EILQDNTVQDYIED
+310 
-324 MLSVRTA
+324 
-331 KVDAVLTI
+331 
-339 TKVKGSKVYF
+339 
-349 NFKMD
+349 
-354 PNYSFDAGKIKLYVD
+354 
-369 GEEQGLGVDINVNKA
+369 
-384 VTATGWNSSLEYTY
+384 
-398 GSEITLRLE
+398 
-407 EATHNGVQINNVIE
+407 
-421 AKFRNY
+421 

>member
-28 IVNYFNRKMVI
+28 IVNYFNRKMVL

-155 LDDIKIDSISP
+155 LDDAKIDSISP
-166 IVSYLQVGSLFSYLH
+166 IASYLQVGSLFSYLH

-195 KYKVDYNTDMYC
+195 KYKVNYNTDMYC

-215 LYGDNVNNMNI
+215 LYGDNVNNMDIEEFYCYLDYLDRLGIDGSLLKCFNSIYSDFDNI
-226 NVGTGSNNKTPL
+226 NPMN
-238 AKSVSLRSAVAT
+238 
-250 SSYIDIEYIV
+250 YIDSLTSNQIYRAKKIV
-260 NDPENKYQTVYAFIE
+260 YKYNK
-275 SEGFEKT
+275 
-282 IALDK
+282 
-287 AARTYRVTDLEPN
+287 
-300 TEYTITLGYK
+300 
-310 EILQDNTVQDYIED
+310 
-324 MLSVRTA
+324 
-331 KVDAVLTI
+331 
-339 TKVKGSKVYF
+339 
-349 NFKMD
+349 
-354 PNYSFDAGKIKLYVD
+354 
-369 GEEQGLGVDINVNKA
+369 
-384 VTATGWNSSLEYTY
+384 
-398 GSEITLRLE
+398 
-407 EATHNGVQINNVIE
+407 
-421 AKFRNY
+421 

>member
-155 LDDIKIDSISP
+155 LDDAKIDSISP
-166 IVSYLQVGSLFSYLH
+166 IASYLQVGSLFSYLH

-215 LYGDNVNNMNI
+215 LYGDNVNNMDIEEFYCYLDYLDRLGIDGSLLKCFNSIYSDFDNI
-226 NVGTGSNNKTPL
+226 NPMN
-238 AKSVSLRSAVAT
+238 
-250 SSYIDIEYIV
+250 YIDSLTSNQFYRAKKIV
-260 NDPENKYQTVYAFIE
+260 YKYNK
-275 SEGFEKT
+275 
-282 IALDK
+282 
-287 AARTYRVTDLEPN
+287 
-300 TEYTITLGYK
+300 
-310 EILQDNTVQDYIED
+310 
-324 MLSVRTA
+324 
-331 KVDAVLTI
+331 
-339 TKVKGSKVYF
+339 
-349 NFKMD
+349 
-354 PNYSFDAGKIKLYVD
+354 
-369 GEEQGLGVDINVNKA
+369 
-384 VTATGWNSSLEYTY
+384 
-398 GSEITLRLE
+398 
-407 EATHNGVQINNVIE
+407 
-421 AKFRNY
+421 

>member
-1 MDIINMS
+1 MS
-8 SKQITSNITLD
+8 SKQITSNIALD

-28 IVNYFNRKMVI
+28 IVNYFNRKMI
-39 KKIDPIRCDEV
+39 LKKIDPIRCDEV

-155 LDDIKIDSISP
+155 LDDAKIDSISP
-166 IVSYLQVGSLFSYLH
+166 IASYLQVGSLFSYLH

-226 NVGTGSNNKTPL
+226 NDFYCYLDYLYKIGIDS
-238 AKSVSLRSAVAT
+238 SLLECFNSI
-250 SSYIDIEYIV
+250 SSSDDNINPMNYIDSLTSNQIYRAKKIV
-260 NDPENKYQTVYAFIE
+260 YKYNK
-275 SEGFEKT
+275 
-282 IALDK
+282 
-287 AARTYRVTDLEPN
+287 
-300 TEYTITLGYK
+300 
-310 EILQDNTVQDYIED
+310 
-324 MLSVRTA
+324 
-331 KVDAVLTI
+331 
-339 TKVKGSKVYF
+339 
-349 NFKMD
+349 
-354 PNYSFDAGKIKLYVD
+354 
-369 GEEQGLGVDINVNKA
+369 
-384 VTATGWNSSLEYTY
+384 
-398 GSEITLRLE
+398 
-407 EATHNGVQINNVIE
+407 
-421 AKFRNY
+421 

>member
-155 LDDIKIDSISP
+155 LDEAKIDSISP

-226 NVGTGSNNKTPL
+226 NDFYCYLDYLYKIGIDS
-238 AKSVSLRSAVAT
+238 SLLECFNSIY
-250 SSYIDIEYIV
+250 SDCDNINPMNYIDSLTSNQIYRAKKIV
-260 NDPENKYQTVYAFIE
+260 YKYNK
-275 SEGFEKT
+275 
-282 IALDK
+282 
-287 AARTYRVTDLEPN
+287 
-300 TEYTITLGYK
+300 
-310 EILQDNTVQDYIED
+310 
-324 MLSVRTA
+324 
-331 KVDAVLTI
+331 
-339 TKVKGSKVYF
+339 
-349 NFKMD
+349 
-354 PNYSFDAGKIKLYVD
+354 
-369 GEEQGLGVDINVNKA
+369 
-384 VTATGWNSSLEYTY
+384 
-398 GSEITLRLE
+398 
-407 EATHNGVQINNVIE
+407 
-421 AKFRNY
+421 

>member
-8 SKQITSNITLD
+8 SKKITSNITLD

-28 IVNYFNRKMVI
+28 IVNYFNRKMVL

-155 LDDIKIDSISP
+155 LDDAKIDSISP
-166 IVSYLQVGSLFSYLH
+166 IASYLQVGSLFSYLH

-215 LYGDNVNNMNI
+215 LYGDNVNNMDIEEFYCYLDYLDRLGIDGSLLKCFNSIYSDFDNI
-226 NVGTGSNNKTPL
+226 NPMN
-238 AKSVSLRSAVAT
+238 
-250 SSYIDIEYIV
+250 YIDSLTSNQIYRAKKIV
-260 NDPENKYQTVYAFIE
+260 YKYNK
-275 SEGFEKT
+275 
-282 IALDK
+282 
-287 AARTYRVTDLEPN
+287 
-300 TEYTITLGYK
+300 
-310 EILQDNTVQDYIED
+310 
-324 MLSVRTA
+324 
-331 KVDAVLTI
+331 
-339 TKVKGSKVYF
+339 
-349 NFKMD
+349 
-354 PNYSFDAGKIKLYVD
+354 
-369 GEEQGLGVDINVNKA
+369 
-384 VTATGWNSSLEYTY
+384 
-398 GSEITLRLE
+398 
-407 EATHNGVQINNVIE
+407 
-421 AKFRNY
+421 